1 MKNITALAL
10 LFSLLTFSCSKD
22 YFIADQFKQK
32 TASHKTIAILP
43 FQVTTTGNVP
53 LEITEEQLQEIRDA
67 ESRAFQISL
76 YNEILASTQSGSKPL
91 KVDVQSPDL
100 TVSLLSEG
108 IMNFNDINS
117 IDPQLLASMLGV
129 DALVTSSVDKT
140 RYMSD
145 LASFGISLGRK
156 LLGLFGDDAA
166 VLLNDGKT
174 ADILLVTKV
183 IDPSNGTVL
192 WNFDYKGEADY
203 SKPSNEI
210 IDLIN
215 RKAAKRF
222 PYR

>member
-1 MKNITALAL
+1 MRSILLLISIAL
-10 LFSLLTFSCSKD
+10 LSSCSKD

-32 TASHKTIAILP
+32 TANHRTIAILP
-43 FQVTTTGNVP
+43 FQVTTTGNLP
-53 LEITEEQLQEIRDA
+53 QDITEEQLQEIRDA

-91 KVDVQSPDL
+91 KIDVQSPEL

-117 IDPQLLASMLGV
+117 RDPQLLASMLGV
-129 DALVTSSVDKT
+129 DALVSSSVEKT

-166 VLLNDGKT
+166 ELLNDGKT
-174 ADILLVTKV
+174 EDIKLVTKIV
-183 IDPSNGTVL
+183 DPTNGTVL
-192 WNFDYKGEADY
+192 WNFDHKGEADY
-203 SKPSNEI
+203 SRPSSEI
-210 IDLIN
+210 IDFIN

>member
-1 MKNITALAL
+1 MRTLLLIVLLAS
-10 LFSLLTFSCSKD
+10 FTSCSKD

-32 TASHKTIAILP
+32 TANHKTIAILP
-43 FQVTTTGNVP
+43 FQVTTTGNLP
-53 LEITEEQLQEIRDA
+53 QDITEEQLQEIRDA

-76 YNEILASTQSGSKPL
+76 YNEILASTRSGSKPL

-117 IDPQLLASMLGV
+117 QDPQLLASMLGV
-129 DALVTSSVDKT
+129 DALVTSSVEKT

-156 LLGLFGDDAA
+156 LLGIFGDDAA
-166 VLLNDGKT
+166 RLLNDGKT
-174 ADILLVTKV
+174 AEIKLVTKI
-183 IDPSNGTVL
+183 IDPSNGVVL
-192 WNFDYKGEADY
+192 WNFDHKGEADY
-203 SKPSNEI
+203 SRPSNEI